1 MSIEIDTSKFKE
13 YPEIQ
18 QLLNDIIQENK
29 LLHKRISYLEG
40 VLSQIEMFNA
50 LGKTLRISEAI
61 HSAINP

>member
-1 MSIEIDTSKFKE
+1 MSIEIDDETMS
-13 YPEIQ
+13 
-18 QLLNDIIQENK
+18 IIAELQEEK
-29 LLHKRISYLEG
+29 MRLTKRISYLEG